1 MPSPIDTNKFFVVN
15 RSELDGRFDPKF
27 IEPSRLNFY
36 RVLKSHKDIV
46 RLKEIIKDGSYG
58 ILPPGDSYDSSLPI
72 KFIRATELKEDLQI
86 DFKNVNYVEEKY
98 YTYRAALKK
107 DDVLLAVKGATIAS
121 NKCVAFVNTDIDRS
135 IINGSIFRMQINEKA
150 IPLYIAYILNSELL
164 KKQMKFNLVANNAVD
179 YLDKS
184 LIYNLLIPLPD
195 LIRQQEI
202 IVIYQT
208 AFTLKQQ
215 KESEAKFLLNSI
227 GSYLLKEL
235 GITLPSKSSIAKNK
249 IFTVNFSDTLGSRL
263 DPVFYNADLGH
274 FSKGLYPMKP
284 LNKIINSLKS
294 GIGAGKQ
301 DQALDGNGIIQVRPT
316 NMDENRELDF
326 TKNVHLPFDSK
337 YELLEPDDVLFNNTN
352 SQELVGKT
360 VIYKGGQPL
369 TYSNHI
375 TVIKVKKEVLVP
387 EYLWLI
393 LNLFQKHK
401 IFYSMCTNWNNQS
414 GVGIE
419 QLNTVAIPLPPLEI
433 QNQIVNYIQI
443 IREQARLLQ
452 SEAESLLEDAK
463 KEVEILILG

>member
-1 MPSPIDTNKFFVVN
+1 MIAQLITDKIFIIN
-15 RSELDGRFDPKF
+15 RSELDGRIDATSYVSSFSYTSYKYPIVHLNEIVHINPSTSFENLDKESDISFIPMESVSDKDGIVSKLCTKRVHESKGFTRFQENDLIWAKITPCMQNGKSAVVRNLLQGYACGSTEFFVIRPKNTNVI
-27 IEPSRLNFY
+27 IEYLHFLLRDK
-36 RVLKSHKDIV
+36 RILKSAQNFFGGSAGQQRVSREFLIN
-46 RLKEIIKDGSYG
+46 LK
-58 ILPPGDSYDSSLPI
+58 
-72 KFIRATELKEDLQI
+72 
-86 DFKNVNYVEEKY
+86 
-98 YTYRAALKK
+98 
-107 DDVLLAVKGATIAS
+107 
-121 NKCVAFVNTDIDRS
+121 
-135 IINGSIFRMQINEKA
+135 
-150 IPLYIAYILNSELL
+150 
-164 KKQMKFNLVANNAVD
+164 
-179 YLDKS
+179 
-184 LIYNLLIPLPD
+184 IPLPPIQIQHKIVD
-195 LIRQQEI
+195 L
-202 IVIYQT
+202 YNSCKT
-208 AFTLKQQ
+208 TKKQNEDRA
-215 KESEAKFLLNSI
+215 KLLLESVD
-227 GSYLLKEL
+227 SYLLKEL
-235 GITLPSKSSIAKNK
+235 GITLPAISGTAKNK

-316 NMDENRELDF
+316 NMNEYRELDF
-326 TKNVHLPFDSK
+326 TKNVYLPFDSK

-352 SQELVGKT
+352 SQDLVGKT

-414 GVGIE
+414 GIGIE
-419 QLNTVAIPLPPLEI
+419 LLNTIAIPLPPLEI

-443 IREQARLLQ
+443 IREQARQLQ
-452 SEAESLLEDAK
+452 TEADSLLENAK

>member
-1 MPSPIDTNKFFVVN
+1 MLAKLDTNKVFIIN
-15 RSELDGRFDPKF
+15 RSELEGRVDPIYYNYKKTLF
-27 IEPSRLNFY
+27 INFKHP
-36 RVLKSHKDIV
+36 LEKLGNSF
-46 RLKEIIKDGSYG
+46 IIKDGDHDKLPSDSISNFEDGKRYLRAQDLKDNQLSNENPVYITEEYFNKVTRCHIYPGDLLLSIMASIGASAIVPYDYPICTSNRAIG
-58 ILPPGDSYDSSLPI
+58 ILRLKNNSMFIPDYVQILISTNIGFSLFEIEKKGGIQQRLNLADISNVKLPAPPFQIQQQIVELYHA
-72 KFIRATELKEDLQI
+72 AT
-86 DFKNVNYVEEKY
+86 
-98 YTYRAALKK
+98 T
-107 DDVLLAVKGATIAS
+107 T
-121 NKCVAFVNTDIDRS
+121 
-135 IINGSIFRMQINEKA
+135 
-150 IPLYIAYILNSELL
+150 
-164 KKQMKFNLVANNAVD
+164 
-179 YLDKS
+179 
-184 LIYNLLIPLPD
+184 
-195 LIRQQEI
+195 
-202 IVIYQT
+202 
-208 AFTLKQQ
+208 KQQ
-215 KESEAKFLLNSI
+215 KETQAKILLDSMDTHLI
-227 GSYLLKEL
+227 SEL
-235 GITLPSKSSIAKNK
+235 GITLPSKSSTAKNK

-301 DQALDGNGIIQVRPT
+301 DQALNGNGIIQVRPT

-326 TKNVHLPFDSK
+326 TKNVYLPFDSK

-419 QLNTVAIPLPPLEI
+419 LLNTIAIPLPPLEI
-433 QNQIVNYIQI
+433 QNQIVSYLQF
-443 IREQARLLQ
+443 IREQARQLRA
-452 SEAESLLEDAK
+452 EAESLLEEAK